1 MLQLNHKR
9 HSSGDYVSVLGLVCY
24 LQTNFFLRFPR
35 YNNQNTS
42 SRVSNPTTG
51 ANKNIYSYG
60 NYYTWAAA
68 IANIGDENSGNTS
81 ICPNGWRLPNGG
93 NKTNENTN
101 DYWNLVVVHLNSGT
115 RPANYESEVEP
126 YYDDS
131 TEAATVNRRIRSYP
145 NNFVLS
151 GRIYESNID
160 MRYTRGYYW
169 ANTPSD
175 SVSKSYGFSFYD
187 GGHVYPGTHTYS
199 TWSGRP
205 IRCVSSL

>member
-1 MLQLNHKR
+1 MTAFLAMLQLNHKR

-145 NNFVLS
+145 NNFVLLFFQS
-151 GRIYESNID
+151 WWFWASYIVFANMKFYENLWKQY
-160 MRYTRGYYW
+160 RYALYAWILLGKY
-169 ANTPSD
+169 A
-175 SVSKSYGFSFYD
+175 
-187 GGHVYPGTHTYS
+187 
-199 TWSGRP
+199 
-205 IRCVSSL
+205 IRFRK